1 MTPPDPATSTARA
14 RLNSRL
20 ATRALELGA
29 GIAVH
34 RPVDVYLQIASAC
47 NLDCYMCSEHNR
59 PEDQRFGRGLK
70 SMTRELFAK
79 LEKDVFPWTSR
90 VWFGVGGEPMI
101 SEHFVEFVERAAR
114 AGPAVHLTTNGTRF
128 DHSNY
133 AEVVARHVAHLNVS
147 FDAATPATY
156 ERIRNGSKW
165 DRMMRGLEKLSSFR
179 RADPNHSCDFTLS
192 FVLMKSNV
200 REFPAFVEIA
210 HRFGAD
216 CVYAQHVIPI
226 TEESKLESL
235 IDEPELYNAMRAQA
249 EARTHELGMRFVAPN
264 PYPIATASSEGT
276 ASVSSETGAKAGSAT
291 TSANSAA
298 AKVSPAAANAS
309 AVSANSDSAAANAST
324 VKANESSAAAN
335 ARSAAAAATPRASE
349 APTYVPPSLGPRTE
363 GATHDAGAESH
374 AQARH
379 ARNGEHAHVARNAS
393 SDDEPAAHSASSDDV
408 HATRNASSDSEP
420 FTELAPSISPLETY
434 AVPCGHPNKAVYVM
448 YDGRVFPCCH
458 PYAHEKMPMGDLR
471 THSFAQIWNGRIYRN
486 LRAGMRTGDVPEICR
501 NCSIVH
507 NPPREYE
514 DPDVLDAS
522 PDVVAHY
529 GDRDLAPFDAH
540 DPMQWLES
548 SGAGEYATAL
558 QQHADSI
565 EAELPHLKGH
575 IANLESERPH
585 LVAHIRNLERDR
597 DYYRSRAII
606 KVVDVMKRAAK
617 WPRKAFGRR
626 NGKSA

>member
-1 MTPPDPATSTARA
+1 MTPPDPATSSARA

-20 ATRALELGA
+20 ATRALELGS
-29 GIAVH
+29 GVAVH

-59 PEDQRFGRGLK
+59 PVETRFGRGLK

-101 SEHFVEFVERAAR
+101 SEHFVEFVERTAR

-179 RADPNHSCDFTLS
+179 RADPKHSCDFTLS

-235 IDEPELYNAMRAQA
+235 IDEPELYNAMRAEA

-264 PYPIATASSEGT
+264 PYPISTSRAETTAT
-276 ASVSSETGAKAGSAT
+276 VSSETP
-291 TSANSAA
+291 ANVSSTSAA
-298 AKVSPAAANAS
+298 ATS
-309 AVSANSDSAAANAST
+309 
-324 VKANESSAAAN
+324 
-335 ARSAAAAATPRASE
+335 RASE
-349 APTYVPPSLGPRTE
+349 APTYVPPSLGPRAE
-363 GATHDAGAESH
+363 GSTHDLDSESH
-374 AQARH
+374 AQAPHERNGDDDSA
-379 ARNGEHAHVARNAS
+379 ARNGAS
-393 SDDEPAAHSASSDDV
+393 DH
-408 HATRNASSDSEP
+408 EP

-471 THSFAQIWNGRIYRN
+471 THSFAEIWNGRIYRN

-529 GDRDLAPFDAH
+529 GDRDLAPFDAN

-597 DYYRSRAII
+597 DYYRSRAIF
-606 KVVDVMKRAAK
+606 KMVDVMKRAAK
-617 WPRKAFGRR
+617 WPRKALGRR